1 MKRYSVNTFFRKSE
15 TRDLGERNLHEKT
28 KLKAFEILLKYGKS
42 VEEIKNFF
50 PKRFNKDVT
59 EDQKSILLNAMKL
72 FDIRKKVVSLFRNGF
87 IKYLDYPSAVKLKQE
102 PKPEESIGERTK
114 LRKQRLNEVAENEK
128 KINLELFKRYFK
140 YSSLV
145 DLHKNLNES
154 INTERNKIQTE
165 SINNAL
171 TNLKKDTENTPKS
184 NANKIEENNKIIDKV
199 EYILNFNEENQQG
212 SGLKILTPN
221 QMFNRLPISLA

>member
-1 MKRYSVNTFFRKSE
+1 M
-15 TRDLGERNLHEKT
+15 HEKT

-42 VEEIKNFF
+42 VEEIKKFF
-50 PKRFNKDVT
+50 PKRFNKDIT

-72 FDIRKKVVSLFRNGF
+72 FDIRKKVISLFRKGF
-87 IKYLDYPSAVKLKQE
+87 IKSLDYPSAVKLKQE
-102 PKPEESIGERTK
+102 PKPEESVGERTK

-128 KINLELFKRYFK
+128 KINLKLFKRYFK

-184 NANKIEENNKIIDKV
+184 NANKIEEIIK
-199 EYILNFNEENQQG
+199 
-212 SGLKILTPN
+212 
-221 QMFNRLPISLA
+221 

>member
-1 MKRYSVNTFFRKSE
+1 MKGYSVNTFFRKRE

-42 VEEIKNFF
+42 VEEIKKFF
-50 PKRFNKDVT
+50 PKRFNKDIT

-72 FDIRKKVVSLFRNGF
+72 FDIRKKVISLFRNGF

-102 PKPEESIGERTK
+102 PKPEEIVGERTK

-165 SINNAL
+165 SINNAV

-184 NANKIEENNKIIDKV
+184 NANKIEEIIK
-199 EYILNFNEENQQG
+199 
-212 SGLKILTPN
+212 
-221 QMFNRLPISLA
+221 